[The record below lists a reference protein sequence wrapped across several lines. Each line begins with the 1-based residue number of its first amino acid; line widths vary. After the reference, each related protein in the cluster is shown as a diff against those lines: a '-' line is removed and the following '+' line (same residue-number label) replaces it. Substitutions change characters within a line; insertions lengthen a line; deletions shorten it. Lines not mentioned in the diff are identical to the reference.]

1 MSKIIAQQYIDLHTF
16 STDQLLDQLSKV
28 IADNTSIED
37 KPHIYQAVGMILLA
51 HSGDMRRR
59 PDICTNH
66 LLRVAIIS
74 SSLFGYNTNLVLL
87 ALLHDVVEDYPQFIP
102 IETSA
107 NPQDIWQYFEKE
119 YGKEFVDAM
128 HLLTNPEEVE
138 MEDRAIHEK
147 YHNHLKSVFLN
158 EDAFVTKLA
167 DFIDNLIT
175 VGISTSEKL
184 KRECTP
190 RYVPLVS
197 EYQLR
202 IKSLEKYIINTNFNS
217 EEFFKECL
225 GLYSQNENIDK

>member
-1 MSKIIAQQYIDLHTF
+1 MSKIIAQQFIDLHSC
-16 STDQLLDQLSKV
+16 STDQLLDQLSK
-28 IADNTSIED
+28 IINDGALTKDRT
-37 KPHIYQAVGMILLA
+37 HIYQVVGMILLA

-74 SSLFGYNTNLVLL
+74 ASLFEYNTNILL
-87 ALLHDVVEDYPQFIP
+87 LSLLHDIVEDYPQFLP
-102 IETSA
+102 IEIST
-107 NPQDIWQYFEKE
+107 NPQDIWLYFEKE

-128 HLLTNPEEVE
+128 YLLTNPEEVE

-147 YHNHLKSVFLN
+147 YHNHLKSVFVN